1 VKMPDFRSLENELI
15 QALAL
20 EGRPIAVIFGD
31 QPPPNTEKF
40 VGSQPSGCSFWR
52 LAAEGKVF
60 YTTPE
65 HHYNCPIGSHT
76 HGITLPGPRAGEL
89 PQLLDIMTGIG
100 YLKMA
105 EVSEIPTLP
114 CPPKTIAYAPLGET
128 PADPDVVLLVAVPGK
143 LMLLEEAALRLGYLA
158 KLPLMARPT
167 CAAIPAAMQKGVV
180 ASAGC
185 IGNRV
190 YTQIG
195 DHQMYAAIPGPR
207 LQAICESLRTIVDAN
222 STLEQYYELR
232 KRELATQ

>member
-1 VKMPDFRSLENELI
+1 MASNPR
-15 QALAL
+15 
-20 EGRPIAVIFGD
+20 R
-31 QPPPNTEKF
+31 TREKF

-65 HHYNCPIGSHT
+65 HHFNCPIGSHT
-76 HGITLPGPRAGEL
+76 HGIALPASRAGEL
-89 PQLLDIMTGIG
+89 PQVLDIMTGIG

-105 EVSEIPTLP
+105 EVAEIPTMA

-167 CAAIPAAMQKGVV
+167 CAAIPAAIQKGVV

-195 DHQMYAAIPGPR
+195 DHQMYAALPGPR
-207 LQAICESLRTIVDAN
+207 LLAICESLRTIMDAN
-222 STLEQYYELR
+222 NTLEQYHELR

>member
-1 VKMPDFRSLENELI
+1 MLDFRSLENELI
-15 QALAL
+15 QTLAL

-31 QPPPNTEKF
+31 QPPQNTEKF
-40 VGSQPSGCSFWR
+40 VGSEPSGCSFWR

-65 HHYNCPIGSHT
+65 DHYNCPIGSHT
-76 HGITLPGPRAGEL
+76 HGIALPSPRTGEL
-89 PQLLDIMTGIG
+89 PQVLDIMTGIG

-105 EVSEIPTLP
+105 EVAEIPTLAG
-114 CPPKTIAYAPLGET
+114 PPKTIAYAPLGET

-158 KLPLMARPT
+158 KLPLIARPT

-195 DHQMYAAIPGPR
+195 DHQIYAAIPGR
-207 LQAICESLRTIVDAN
+207 WLQAICESLRAVVDAN
-222 STLEQYYELR
+222 NALEQYHELR

>member
-1 VKMPDFRSLENELI
+1 MPDFRSLENELI

-40 VGSQPSGCSFWR
+40 VGSEPSGCSFWR
-52 LAAEGKVF
+52 LAAEGKIF
-60 YTTPE
+60 YTVAE
-65 HHYNCPIGSHT
+65 DHYNCPIGSHT
-76 HGITLPGPRAGEL
+76 HGITLPAPRAGEL
-89 PQLLDIMTGIG
+89 PQVLDIMTGIG

-105 EVSEIPTLP
+105 EVAEIPTMP

-128 PADPDVVLLVAVPGK
+128 PADPDVVLVVAVPGK

-167 CAAIPAAMQKGVV
+167 CAAIPAALQKGVV

-195 DHQMYAAIPGPR
+195 DHQIYAAIPGR
-207 LQAICESLRTIVDAN
+207 WLQAICESLRTIVDAN
-222 STLEQYYELR
+222 NTLEQYHELR